1 MKFFYQISR
10 DIITQNNLQEKAK
23 QENKIPWS
31 FQKRN
36 ILCTKYLKHF
46 SPRNS
51 TITYFYKD
59 ISVNFS
65 QRYNG
70 WYRRARKSVKKSIN
84 FCHVCLHGTSRIQA
98 ALSWNLIFNYFSKT
112 CLENSS
118 SDKQHKDS
126 GRLHKDKYT
135 FLITSPSFLST
146 IKKSLKGVLEKIE
159 THVLCSK
166 PFFKYRTIYD
176 IIWKNVSQR
185 VMLNMT
191 IWRMY
196 IACWIT

>member
-10 DIITQNNLQEKAK
+10 DIITQNNLKENAK

-31 FQKRN
+31 FHKRN
-36 ILCTKYLKHF
+36 ILCTKYLIIFHLVIHNHIFFIKTKVLIFH
-46 SPRNS
+46 SG
-51 TITYFYKD
+51 IIGD
-59 ISVNFS
+59 IGALEKV
-65 QRYNG
+65 
-70 WYRRARKSVKKSIN
+70 WKSIN
-84 FCHVCLHGTSRIQA
+84 FCHVCLHGTSRIQD
-98 ALSWNLIFNYFSKT
+98 ALSWNLIFKYFSKT

-126 GRLHKDKYT
+126 GRLHEDKYT